1 MVEKVPKSNFNL
13 SAMTKYLLKTHRPG
27 VTYNAP
33 HFFILNKGLNS
44 GKPLQSDCAN
54 CFVLLF
60 DNIDKRDE
68 YYWMAYGLWQS
79 KFWQTLLVGSVIP
92 FLRIHDFNKDFLKKT
107 EQMQLEFARHQ
118 KQIQALRLL
127 QEKESF
133 HNENVKLIKQ
143 MRNVIMRGYLSSL

>member
-13 SAMTKYLLKTHRPG
+13 SAMTKYLVKTHRPG

-60 DNIDKRDE
+60 DNIDKREE
-68 YYWMAYGLWQS
+68 YYWMAYSLWQS
-79 KFWQTLLVGSVIP
+79 NYWHVALVGSVIP
-92 FLRIHDFNKDFLKKT
+92 FLRINDFNKVFMRKT
-107 EQMQLEFARHQ
+107 ERMLLDFSRHR

-143 MRNVIMRGYLSSL
+143 MRSAILTWYVKA